1 MVAAVL
7 KFGGSLTPSDP
18 QKNAVVIIGQP
29 RYLSKIN
36 FSDVKMKLEPRVN
49 EEVMYIDDTL
59 QQLNWH
65 NLEEEFEDTKEVIR
79 IRISKNRQHNG
90 QKKKDKRRKNDLQDI
105 THKTK
110 DQVTQTSLKTGDE
123 LRCSGRI
130 SSSFSTNGTCRVI

>member
-7 KFGGSLTPSDP
+7 KFGRSLTQSDP

-79 IRISKNRQHNG
+79 MRISKNRQHNG
-90 QKKKDKRRKNDLQDI
+90 QKKKDKRRNNDLQDI

>member
-59 QQLNWH
+59 QQLNSQTQSWRRVWRYQRG
-65 NLEEEFEDTKEVIR
+65 NQNPYIEEQTTQWPKE
-79 IRISKNRQHNG
+79 KG
-90 QKKKDKRRKNDLQDI
+90 QKEKQR
-105 THKTK
+105 
-110 DQVTQTSLKTGDE
+110 
-123 LRCSGRI
+123 
-130 SSSFSTNGTCRVI
+130 STRHYT

>member
-1 MVAAVL
+1 MPLSKKQNYNCHFLYKLLKLFSGTMVAAVL

-59 QQLNWH
+59 QQSTIVPENNFSSLY
-65 NLEEEFEDTKEVIR
+65 
-79 IRISKNRQHNG
+79 
-90 QKKKDKRRKNDLQDI
+90 RK
-105 THKTK
+105 
-110 DQVTQTSLKTGDE
+110 
-123 LRCSGRI
+123 
-130 SSSFSTNGTCRVI
+130 